1 MPFACRL
8 VVIFALSLM
17 LLPARAT
24 ANDAVAGL
32 AAGELVLGRSDA
44 VEMAEEELYLSRDEV
59 RVRYV
64 FRNHS
69 GAPVETLVA
78 FPLPPIHMEQEYEYG
93 FGPAHRDPGDPV
105 NFRAWVNGN
114 AVPVALDVNAVT
126 PEGRDVTALLERW
139 QIPPVFLAP
148 DEAAWERLWSHLD
161 SLPQAARVQLG
172 AAGAILDPD
181 EETGFTPNWIVQY
194 RYYWRMRFP
203 PGAGVEVRH
212 SYTPVPEAFVF
223 GRDALDEPA
232 LVEEACMDPG
242 FRRAVLA
249 RFGPDEYAATTGWL
263 LRYVLTTANSWRGPI
278 GRFHLIV
285 DKGSPG
291 ALVSLCRDGI
301 RKTGPTTF
309 EWWAQAWVPRRDL
322 ALLFLAPP
330 G

>member
-8 VVIFALSLM
+8 VAIVALSLM
-17 LLPARAT
+17 LLPTGAT

-44 VEMAEEELYLSRDEV
+44 VEMAEEELYLSRDQV
-59 RVRYV
+59 RVRYL

-69 GAPVETLVA
+69 TAPVETLVA
-78 FPLPPIHMEQEYEYG
+78 FPLPPVHMEQDYGYG

-105 NFRAWVNGN
+105 NFRAWINGD
-114 AVPVALDVNAVT
+114 AVPVALEVKAVT
-126 PEGRDVTALLERW
+126 PEGRDVTGLLERW

-148 DEAAWERLWSHLD
+148 DQDGWARLWGRLD
-161 SLPQAARVQLG
+161 SLPASAREALSR
-172 AAGAILDPD
+172 AGAMLEGPG
-181 EETGFTPNWIVQY
+181 EPGFTPNWIAHFT
-194 RYYWRMRFP
+194 YYWRVTFP
-203 PGAGVEVRH
+203 AGGEVEIRH
-212 SYTPVPEAFVF
+212 EYAPVPEAFIF
-223 GRDALDEPA
+223 GRHELDEPA
-232 LVEEACMDPG
+232 LVQEACIDQS
-242 FRRAVLA
+242 FRRAALA
-249 RFGPDEYAATTGWL
+249 RFGDDEYAATTGWL

-285 DKGSPG
+285 DKGSPDL
-291 ALVSLCRDGI
+291 LVSLCRDGI

-309 EWWAQAWVPRRDL
+309 EWWAENWVPQRDL